1 MVASEGIWD
10 MDLTDME
17 TMVDSVEVEEVALAV
32 DEDSVVAVVVD
43 LVVEE
48 DLVASGDLA
57 GIEDS
62 VEGEVEVEVVVAT
75 PRL

>member
-1 MVASEGIWD
+1 

-43 LVVEE
+43 LVVKE
-48 DLVASGDLA
+48 DLVAIGDSVEIGDLA
-57 GIEDS
+57 
-62 VEGEVEVEVVVAT
+62 EGEVEVVVAT
-75 PRL
+75 PRH

>member
-1 MVASEGIWD
+1 

-43 LVVEE
+43 LVVKE
-48 DLVASGDLA
+48 DLVAIEDSA
-57 GIEDS
+57 GIEDLE
-62 VEGEVEVEVVVAT
+62 EGEVEVVVAT
-75 PRL
+75 LRH

>member
-43 LVVEE
+43 LVVKE
-48 DLVASGDLA
+48 DLVAIGDSA
-57 GIEDS
+57 GIEDLAED
-62 VEGEVEVEVVVAT
+62 EGEVVVAT
-75 PRL
+75 LRH